1 MVTIDIEKAFGSVD
15 QTFLLCAL
23 RKFGFGNN
31 FIKWVKII
39 LNGQES
45 CIMNNGHST
54 GYFALSS
61 GTRQGNPIPAYL
73 FILVMEFLFIQIC
86 SNKNIRGLKIFDYEI
101 KLISFANDVTCF
113 LRGLTSIEHLPN
125 LLRYSHQ
132 FTSLKINHEKLEI
145 CGIGSKKRGFKGI
158 LRS

>member
-73 FILVMEFLFIQIC
+73 FILVMEVLFIQIC
-86 SNKNIRGLKIFDYEI
+86 SNKNIRGLQIFDYEI

-113 LRGLTSIEHLPN
+113 LRGVTSIEHVLN

-132 FTSLKINHEKLEI
+132 FTSLKINHEKSEI